1 MVQQQIAASKL
12 PESLKLG
19 LNCNRKN
26 FPRTMQTGSKVSNEI
41 LKAAQKQKDYREN
54 NLEDTQETIYVD
66 ASRNIA
72 VSIGSKDL
80 RYDIFNLFVI
90 TTCL

>member
-1 MVQQQIAASKL
+1 
-12 PESLKLG
+12 
-19 LNCNRKN
+19 
-26 FPRTMQTGSKVSNEI
+26 MQTGSKVSNEI

-80 RYDIFNLFVI
+80 RSDIFKLFVI
-90 TTCL
+90 T

>member
-1 MVQQQIAASKL
+1 
-12 PESLKLG
+12 
-19 LNCNRKN
+19 
-26 FPRTMQTGSKVSNEI
+26 MQAGSKVSNEI

>member
-1 MVQQQIAASKL
+1 
-12 PESLKLG
+12 
-19 LNCNRKN
+19 
-26 FPRTMQTGSKVSNEI
+26 MQAGSKVSNEI

-80 RYDIFNLFVI
+80 RSDFMLKGQNKGRLKKNW
-90 TTCL
+90 